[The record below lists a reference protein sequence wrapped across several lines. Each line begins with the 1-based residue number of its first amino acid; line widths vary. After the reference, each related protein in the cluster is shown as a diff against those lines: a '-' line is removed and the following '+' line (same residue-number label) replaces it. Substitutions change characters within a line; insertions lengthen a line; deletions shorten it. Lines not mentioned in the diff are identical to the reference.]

1 VQGAYRT
8 DLVYQRSDLEAIVDY
23 AADRAVRVVPEVDMP
38 VRERG
43 LCQGRVCTPP
53 PLCSS
58 CEWPLRWHC
67 RGTPP
72 PSRSGA
78 RMP

>member
-1 VQGAYRT
+1 MQGAYRT

-53 PLCSS
+53 LCSS
-58 CEWPLRWHC
+58 CNNVCADKNAPLN
-67 RGTPP
+67 
-72 PSRSGA
+72 
-78 RMP
+78 